1 MVTLLTVKLH
11 EEVIKFLETAG
22 TVQVDEDGITSYVV
36 NNTMYVETNEPGLY
50 LTMFIQ
56 Q

>member
-1 MVTLLTVKLH
+1 MILTVKLH
-11 EEVIKFLETAG
+11 EEVIKFLETYG
-22 TVQVDEDGITSYVV
+22 TVQIDEDGIKSYIV